1 MKFDDEPLPCLI
13 IFFLI
18 LIVCSPSSS
27 SFVVDRPLMADE
39 SKDILSLKALQCILF
54 AAAATNDRECIEII
68 FSTSA
73 GESVFQ
79 TYRNSS
85 ILPEDT
91 ARARG
96 HQNLAE
102 YLQNVHKRC

>member
-1 MKFDDEPLPCLI
+1 MSNCHVWI
-13 IFFLI
+13 NFFFI
-18 LIVCSPSSS
+18 LIVSSRS
-27 SFVVDRPLMADE
+27 SFSPEVDRPLMADE

-73 GESVFQ
+73 GEAVFQ

-91 ARARG
+91 ARAKG
-96 HQNLAE
+96 HQNLAK

>member
-1 MKFDDEPLPCLI
+1 M
-13 IFFLI
+13 
-18 LIVCSPSSS
+18 V
-27 SFVVDRPLMADE
+27 DE
-39 SKDILSLKALQCILF
+39 SKDISSLKALQCILF

-73 GESVFQ
+73 GEAVFQ

-85 ILPEDT
+85 ILPEDI
-91 ARARG
+91 ARARE
-96 HQNLAE
+96 HHDLAE

>member
-1 MKFDDEPLPCLI
+1 MFAL
-13 IFFLI
+13 IFFSI
-18 LIVCSPSSS
+18 LIVSSLSSS
-27 SFVVDRPLMADE
+27 SPEDRPMMTDE

-73 GESVFQ
+73 GEAVFQ

-85 ILPEDT
+85 ILPEDI

>member
-1 MKFDDEPLPCLI
+1 ME
-13 IFFLI
+13 
-18 LIVCSPSSS
+18 
-27 SFVVDRPLMADE
+27 DE
-39 SKDILSLKALQCILF
+39 SKDTSSLKALQGIPF
-54 AAAATNDRECIEII
+54 VAAATNDRECIEII

-73 GESVFQ
+73 GEAVFQ

-102 YLQNVHKRC
+102 YLQNVHKRF